1 MLWESN
7 SKITL
12 PVKNN
17 KSSSFC
23 SSNHFHTEYNWFNFL
38 TMLMNNCML
47 IPTTS
52 CQITKIKKE
61 RVIQKS
67 KTVHCYWKV
76 KFRLRRWF
84 GRTIYFLRMSQEKM
98 NNQRI
103 SGKKFRF
110 LNVWSFSYYRFPAF
124 INYCFWCSSNATKS
138 SKLSIIHVMQTSKV
152 KTVCVYTK
160 SSLWVSIYETYNL

>member
-1 MLWESN
+1 M
-7 SKITL
+7 
-12 PVKNN
+12 
-17 KSSSFC
+17 C
-23 SSNHFHTEYNWFNFL
+23 H
-38 TMLMNNCML
+38 
-47 IPTTS
+47 
-52 CQITKIKKE
+52 TKIKNCTLYMHVYNEKY
-61 RVIQKS
+61 RKL
-67 KTVHCYWKV
+67 
-76 KFRLRRWF
+76 KFRLCRWF

-138 SKLSIIHVMQTSKV
+138 SKLSIIHVMQTSTV

-160 SSLWVSIYETYNL
+160 SSLWVSINETYICNDANGPLPIHCFKHTM

>member
-1 MLWESN
+1 MSN
-7 SKITL
+7 NTNIKEHIS
-12 PVKNN
+12 
-17 KSSSFC
+17 
-23 SSNHFHTEYNWFNFL
+23 Y
-38 TMLMNNCML
+38 
-47 IPTTS
+47 
-52 CQITKIKKE
+52 KIKNCTLYMHVYNK
-61 RVIQKS
+61 K
-67 KTVHCYWKV
+67 YWKV

-138 SKLSIIHVMQTSKV
+138 CKLSIIHVMQTSTV
-152 KTVCVYTK
+152 KLYVY
-160 SSLWVSIYETYNL
+160 IQNLPCEFQSMKHTICNDANGP

>member
-1 MLWESN
+1 MH
-7 SKITL
+7 
-12 PVKNN
+12 VYN
-17 KSSSFC
+17 K
-23 SSNHFHTEYNWFNFL
+23 
-38 TMLMNNCML
+38 
-47 IPTTS
+47 
-52 CQITKIKKE
+52 K
-61 RVIQKS
+61 
-67 KTVHCYWKV
+67 YWKV

-84 GRTIYFLRMSQEKM
+84 GRTIYFLTMSQEKM

-138 SKLSIIHVMQTSKV
+138 SKLSIIHVMQTSTV

-160 SSLWVSIYETYNL
+160 SSLWVSIWNIQFVMMQMGHNPYIVLNTQCKNKALALLLLWTCY